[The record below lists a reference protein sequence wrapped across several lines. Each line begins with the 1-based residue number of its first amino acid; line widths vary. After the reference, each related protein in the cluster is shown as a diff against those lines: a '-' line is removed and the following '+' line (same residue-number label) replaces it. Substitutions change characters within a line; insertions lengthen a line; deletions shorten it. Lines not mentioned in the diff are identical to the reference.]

1 MDKTDLKNRLKEI
14 FPEASITED
23 EKFVKVHQ
31 DEFKEESLTKL
42 YAKRENMDIVG
53 NSIIKRSEKGV
64 TLRINKVT
72 LKNNQ

>member
-1 MDKTDLKNRLKEI
+1 MDKKDLKNRLKEI

-23 EKFVKVHQ
+23 ERFVKVHQ
-31 DEFKEESLTKL
+31 NEFNNESLTKL

-53 NSIIKRSEKGV
+53 NSTIKRSGTGV
-64 TLRINKVT
+64 TLRINKEN